1 MVSVAPV
8 ALMALTVSVSPA
20 GVPVAV
26 FDHAPSPLAFTAATR
41 TVYSVLLVSEVSVF
55 EAVVEVVCR
64 VVPNSSV
71 PDFHWI
77 L

>member
-1 MVSVAPV
+1 
-8 ALMALTVSVSPA
+8 MALAVSVSPA

-26 FDHAPSPLAFTAATR
+26 SDHAPSPLAFTAATR
-41 TVYSVLLVSEVSVF
+41 TVYAVALSREASVF

-64 VVPNSSV
+64 FDASQFSL